1 LPASLA
7 GLVLTL
13 ASLASR
19 RSRRIVRPIAS
30 PEETPAM
37 ARARPVPPTFVDAL
51 WPAVGKSRALR
62 AVLLALVGSALLTVS
77 AKVQVPFYPV
87 PMTLQTL
94 VVLLLGLALGW
105 RLAFA
110 TVLLY
115 LAQGAVGLPVFAGTP
130 EKGIGL
136 AYLLGPTGGYL
147 IGFAFAAAVAGW
159 IAGHRRDLLALVAA
173 VLAGT
178 ATIYVFG
185 LPWLAT
191 LVGVQQAVVLGLV
204 PFLLGDLVKAAL
216 AVALG
221 IAGGELV
228 RRLQS

>member
-1 LPASLA
+1 
-7 GLVLTL
+7 
-13 ASLASR
+13 
-19 RSRRIVRPIAS
+19 
-30 PEETPAM
+30 M
-37 ARARPVPPTFVDAL
+37 ARARPAPPTIADAL
-51 WPAVGKSRALR
+51 WPASGTSRTFR
-62 AVLLALVGSALLTVS
+62 AVLLALLGSALLIVS

-115 LAQGAVGLPVFAGTP
+115 LAQGAIGLPVFAGTP

-136 AYLLGPTGGYL
+136 AYMLGPTGGYL
-147 IGFAFAAAVAGW
+147 IGFALAAAVTGW
-159 IAGHRRDLLALVAA
+159 IAGHRRDLLALVGA

-178 ATIYVFG
+178 ATIWICG
-185 LPWLAT
+185 LLWLT
-191 LVGVQQAVVLGLV
+191 SLVGLQQAIALGLV

-228 RRLQS
+228 RRLQT

>member
-1 LPASLA
+1 
-7 GLVLTL
+7 
-13 ASLASR
+13 
-19 RSRRIVRPIAS
+19 
-30 PEETPAM
+30 M
-37 ARARPVPPTFVDAL
+37 ARARPAPSTIVDAL
-51 WPAVGKSRALR
+51 WPASGTSRALR
-62 AVLLALVGSALLTVS
+62 AALLALLGSALLTVS

-115 LAQGAVGLPVFAGTP
+115 LAQGAIGLPVFAGTP

-136 AYLLGPTGGYL
+136 AYMLGPTGGYL
-147 IGFAFAAAVAGW
+147 VGFALAAAVTGW
-159 IAGHRRDLLALVAA
+159 IAGHRRDFLVLVAA
-173 VLAGT
+173 ALAGT
-178 ATIYVFG
+178 ATIWICG
-185 LPWLAT
+185 LLWLAT
-191 LVGVQQAVVLGLV
+191 LVGFQQAIALGLV

-228 RRLQS
+228 RRLQT

>member
-1 LPASLA
+1 
-7 GLVLTL
+7 
-13 ASLASR
+13 
-19 RSRRIVRPIAS
+19 
-30 PEETPAM
+30 M
-37 ARARPVPPTFVDAL
+37 ARARPAPPTIVDAL
-51 WPAVGKSRALR
+51 WPASGASRTLR
-62 AVLLALVGSALLTVS
+62 AVLLALLGSALLIVS

-87 PMTLQTL
+87 PMTMQTL

-115 LAQGAVGLPVFAGTP
+115 LAQGAIGLPVFAGTP

-136 AYLLGPTGGYL
+136 AYMLGPTGGYL
-147 IGFAFAAAVAGW
+147 VGFALAAAVTGW
-159 IAGHRRDLLALVAA
+159 IAGHRRDLLALVGA

-178 ATIYVFG
+178 ATIWICG
-185 LPWLAT
+185 LLWLAS
-191 LVGVQQAVVLGLV
+191 LVGFQQAIALGLV

-228 RRLQS
+228 RRLQA

>member
-1 LPASLA
+1 
-7 GLVLTL
+7 
-13 ASLASR
+13 
-19 RSRRIVRPIAS
+19 
-30 PEETPAM
+30 M
-37 ARARPVPPTFVDAL
+37 ARAASTTLADAL
-51 WPAVGKSRALR
+51 WPADDTNQLTRGV
-62 AVLLALVGSALLTVS
+62 VLTLLGAALLMAS

-147 IGFAFAAAVAGW
+147 VGFAFAAAVTGW
-159 IAGHRRDLLALVAA
+159 IAGHRRDLLALLAA